1 MGVFSAFAAPAT
13 AAVAEEPA
21 PAAAANPKAAKA
33 PGGRRSA
40 PSPAPVQP
48 EAQAPVA
55 PPPVLPSTPTLEAG
69 SVAQVPA
76 APLPV
81 PTPAAIPAAGTPDG
95 SSTSAPAPSPSPV
108 VAPSAPESTPVMTTA
123 PAAVPAEVPVTTTAE
138 IPIPPVAPSVT
149 IPAPTASVTAPVVAA
164 SAPSQ
169 ASPEALNLSGASGIF
184 QGVNLASVDAPNW
197 LRDAGLA
204 WTAEKVSLRTTGTRL
219 GDRRDDPI
227 PEGMVDPQA
236 VETHVAMRRSDSGS
250 ILGVV
255 GSFYCPCQND
265 FVWSVLQQAGFGSKG
280 TVDRVHVIDGGA
292 LVSIDVRVLGLTCQ
306 TEKRDLSVVLRIAN
320 AHDGSRNFEA
330 SPMIV
335 LPGKGMIPAF
345 TASGGLARAW
355 KVRHRAA
362 IRNAVTDMSKVWA
375 QTAEVVK
382 ASAPVLQ
389 QYTTR
394 ALDADTL
401 KALLI
406 ASIDRAG
413 LGTTEEQAKAA
424 YTRIEEA
431 AFSDIMKGTRVTL
444 FEIVDRIASYTDHQI
459 KVRRMGG
466 KSSEEAR
473 ASSAIQGA
481 GFRLK
486 TGVLNELA
494 AYLKTPK
501 P

>member
-1 MGVFSAFAAPAT
+1 MGVFSAFAAPTPSAI
-13 AAVAEEPA
+13 AEEPA
-21 PAAAANPKAAKA
+21 PAAASIPKPAKA
-33 PGGRRSA
+33 PAARRLA
-40 PSPAPVQP
+40 PPRVEPAAQAVPAPAP
-48 EAQAPVA
+48 IPPAAPVA
-55 PPPVLPSTPTLEAG
+55 A
-69 SVAQVPA
+69 PA
-76 APLPV
+76 AEAPVPRAPVPL
-81 PTPAAIPAAGTPDG
+81 PTPAAIPAAAAPE
-95 SSTSAPAPSPSPV
+95 SNSVAPAPAPATPASEPVAAVAPAAAPTPTSTPAEV
-108 VAPSAPESTPVMTTA
+108 VAPEAAIAETPTA
-123 PAAVPAEVPVTTTAE
+123 PAAAVPATVASTA
-138 IPIPPVAPSVT
+138 APAT
-149 IPAPTASVTAPVVAA
+149 IPASG
-164 SAPSQ
+164 Q
-169 ASPEALNLSGASGIF
+169 ASSLAVGLSGASGIF

-197 LRDAGLA
+197 LSDAGLA
-204 WTAEKVSLRTTGTRL
+204 WTAEKVSLRTTGMRL
-219 GDRRDDPI
+219 GDRRDDPV
-227 PEGMVDPQA
+227 PEGTVDPQA

-255 GSFYCPCQND
+255 GSFYCPCQNE

-362 IRNAVTDMSKVWA
+362 IRNAVTEMSKVWA
-375 QTAEVVK
+375 QTADVVK
-382 ASAPVLQ
+382 ASAPILQ

-394 ALDADTL
+394 ALDANSL

-424 YTRIEEA
+424 LCRIEEA

-444 FEIVDRIASYTDHQI
+444 FEIVDRIAAYTDHQI

-494 AYLKTPK
+494 AFLKIPN

>member
-1 MGVFSAFAAPAT
+1 MGVFSAFAAQAPSAI
-13 AAVAEEPA
+13 AEEPA
-21 PAAAANPKAAKA
+21 PAAAAIPKAAKA
-33 PGGRRSA
+33 PAARRQAPPPVEPAAQVALAPAPVPPAAPRPPPAAEAPVTSATPPVRAPAAAPAATEDGSSSATPA
-40 PSPAPVQP
+40 PSPATPASDPIVAVTP
-48 EAQAPVA
+48 AAAPTPATPTPAEIAAPAAGIVETPAAPAAAVPTPVA
-55 PPPVLPSTPTLEAG
+55 PTV
-69 SVAQVPA
+69 
-76 APLPV
+76 
-81 PTPAAIPAAGTPDG
+81 
-95 SSTSAPAPSPSPV
+95 
-108 VAPSAPESTPVMTTA
+108 A
-123 PAAVPAEVPVTTTAE
+123 PAATPA
-138 IPIPPVAPSVT
+138 SG
-149 IPAPTASVTAPVVAA
+149 
-164 SAPSQ
+164 Q
-169 ASPEALNLSGASGIF
+169 ASTAAVGLSGASGIF

-197 LRDAGLA
+197 LSDAGLA
-204 WTAEKVSLRTTGTRL
+204 WTAEKVSLRTTGMRL
-219 GDRRDDPI
+219 GDRRDDPV
-227 PEGMVDPQA
+227 PEGTVDPQA
-236 VETHVAMRRSDSGS
+236 VETHVAMRRSDSGA

-255 GSFYCPCQND
+255 GSFYCPCQNE

-375 QTAEVVK
+375 QTADVVK
-382 ASAPVLQ
+382 ASAPILQ

-394 ALDADTL
+394 ALDANSL

-424 YTRIEEA
+424 LTRIEEA

-444 FEIVDRIASYTDHQI
+444 FEIVDRIAAYTDHQI

-494 AYLKTPK
+494 AFLKTPN